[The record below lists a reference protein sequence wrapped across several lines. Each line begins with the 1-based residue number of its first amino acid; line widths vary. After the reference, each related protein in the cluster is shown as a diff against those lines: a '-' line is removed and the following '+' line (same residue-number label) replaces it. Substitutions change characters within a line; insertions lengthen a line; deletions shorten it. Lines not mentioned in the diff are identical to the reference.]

1 MEEMI
6 FQRLQNQVKSGNVTS
21 LISSNLFIQRIDN
34 FYKLT
39 FNVSKR
45 IFKEINICLDS
56 KILRLISTCQLIL
69 MHLIMVNWPLGSV
82 RVYRLTDSSEAPRC
96 ECKPNSEDPCGPS
109 SNCINRELHY
119 ECLPSIC
126 PNGDA
131 CRNQRFTKRLY
142 PPQRPF
148 WTGDQRGWG
157 LKTMTATRFF
167 RAIMFL
173 EICEHGRVQ
182 SNGGIRLFFTQVT
195 FFKLDL
201 YPTSQRRCR
210 DS

>member
-1 MEEMI
+1 
-6 FQRLQNQVKSGNVTS
+6 
-21 LISSNLFIQRIDN
+21 
-34 FYKLT
+34 
-39 FNVSKR
+39 
-45 IFKEINICLDS
+45 
-56 KILRLISTCQLIL
+56 
-69 MHLIMVNWPLGSV
+69 VNWPLGSV

-148 WTGDQRGWG
+148 WTGDQR
-157 LKTMTATRFF
+157 
-167 RAIMFL
+167 
-173 EICEHGRVQ
+173 
-182 SNGGIRLFFTQVT
+182 
-195 FFKLDL
+195 
-201 YPTSQRRCR
+201 
-210 DS
+210 